1 MSKTNE
7 LGMVIN
13 DLRKAA
19 TIINDAADDLTEIFS
34 GSKIDTLAT
43 HTETILTLEQIRA
56 VLADKSRAGLTDE
69 VRTLL
74 KKYGADRLSK
84 VDPSHYADL
93 MKDAEV
99 L

>member
-34 GSKIDTLAT
+34 GSKIDTLAN

-69 VRTLL
+69 GRTLL
-74 KKYGADRLSK
+74 KKDGADRLSK

-99 L
+99 I